1 MSRFVISCALASA
14 AIAVSV
20 NTYAAA
26 NQFNPDLSL
35 ILSGTYANLSRSP
48 ADYAL
53 TGFIPSGEDVT
64 PPPRGFSLAES
75 ELVASTNID
84 PYLHGQF
91 TLSVGADQTTSVEEA
106 WLQTLGLGNG
116 LTLRAGRG
124 FSGIGYTNEQHS
136 HAWDFIDAPLAQ
148 KAFLGGQY
156 QFDGVQL
163 KWLAPT
169 DLFMEL
175 GVEVGNG
182 NHFPGAKR
190 DKNGAGNYALFTHVG
205 GDINESHS
213 WRVGLSYLSHDVQD
227 RSFIDNNYTD
237 SFSGDSKLWLVDAIW
252 KWAPN
257 GNALQTNFK
266 LQAEYYRRTENGTLI
281 YDTSG
286 INQNGNYD
294 SNQSGWY
301 LQGVYQFMPRW
312 RAGLR
317 CDRLQYGT
325 VNTGVID
332 INNIPVL
339 ANYNPSRHT
348 MMFDYSPSEF
358 SRFRLQFA
366 KDQSQQNVTDNEVML
381 QYNVSLGA
389 HGAHKY

>member
-1 MSRFVISCALASA
+1 MSRFVLTCAITVAGLTSYTGANSA
-14 AIAVSV
+14 D
-20 NTYAAA
+20 
-26 NQFNPDLSL
+26 NQFNPALSL

-48 ADYAL
+48 ADYAI
-53 TGFIPSGEDVT
+53 TGFIPTGGDVA
-64 PPPRGFSLAES
+64 PPVRGFSLAES

-91 TLSVGADQTTSVEEA
+91 TLSVGAGQTTSVEEA

-124 FSGIGYTNEQHS
+124 FSGIGYINEQHS

-156 QFDGVQL
+156 NFDGVQL

-175 GVEVGNG
+175 GAEAGNG
-182 NHFPGAKR
+182 TNFPGAVR
-190 DKNGAGNYALFTHVG
+190 DKNGAGNTALFVHVG
-205 GDINESHS
+205 GDINVSHS
-213 WRVGLSYLSHDVQD
+213 WRAGLSYMKHDVQN
-227 RSFIDNNYTD
+227 RTFTDNAATNA
-237 SFSGDSKLWLVDAIW
+237 FSGDSNLWIVDAIW

-257 GNALQTNFK
+257 GNNQQTNFK
-266 LQAEYYRRTENGTLI
+266 LQAEYYRRTETGTLT
-281 YDTSG
+281 YNTASPS
-286 INQNGNYD
+286 QGNYD
-294 SNQSGWY
+294 ATQSGWY
-301 LQGVYQFMPRW
+301 LQGAYQFMPRW
-312 RAGLR
+312 RVGLR
-317 CDRLQYGT
+317 CDQLQYGS
-325 VNTGVID
+325 VNTGA
-332 INNIPVL
+332 INISSIPIL
-339 ANYNPSRHT
+339 TNYNPARHS

-366 KDQSQQNVTDNEVML
+366 RDQAQQNVTDNELFL